1 MIKGLVLMYASHT
14 DKQTIHTIRQSKM
27 SHKVLGFLTLLAF
40 APQVNAASPEVN
52 VYSYRQ
58 PFLIKPITTA
68 FTKKTGIKVNVLYA
82 KQGIAEKLEREG
94 KYSPAD
100 MVLTSDFNR
109 LLEITQKGLTQ
120 ANHDDQLIQAIPKQ
134 YRANDSHWFAL
145 TTRAR
150 ALYVSKSRV
159 EANDQITYEDL
170 ATGLFKGRI
179 CIRSGKHPYN
189 ISLIASMIAHHGE
202 QQTKIWLTGLKD
214 NLARKPQ
221 GNDRGQV
228 KAIKE
233 GVCDIAFGNSY
244 YYGKML
250 QNEEQK
256 QWADAV
262 NIVFPNQNDRGVH
275 INISGMAL
283 AKYAPNKQNAEK
295 LMAFLSGEEAQS
307 MYSALNMEYPVN
319 PAVEPSEMV
328 KSWGEF
334 KSDTLP
340 LSEMVKHRKTAYKLL
355 DEVKF
360 DL

>member
-1 MIKGLVLMYASHT
+1 
-14 DKQTIHTIRQSKM
+14 M
-27 SHKVLGFLTLLAF
+27 SLNVLGFLTLLALVL
-40 APQVNAASPEVN
+40 PQANAKSSEVN

-58 PFLIKPITTA
+58 PFLIKPITAA
-68 FTKKTGIKVNVLYA
+68 FTQKTGIKVNVFYA

-100 MVLTSDFNR
+100 IVLTSDFNR
-109 LLEITQKGLTQ
+109 LLEITDKGLTQ
-120 ANHDDQLIQAIPKQ
+120 ANLDDQLIQAIPKQ
-134 YRANDSHWFAL
+134 YRDNNGHWFAL

-150 ALYVSKSRV
+150 AMYVSKSRV
-159 EANDQITYEDL
+159 EGMDHTYEGL
-170 ATGLFKGRI
+170 ASEQFKGRI
-179 CIRSGKHPYN
+179 CVRSGKHPYN

-202 QQTKIWLTGLKD
+202 QQAKAWLMGLKD

-233 GVCDIAFGNSY
+233 GVCDIALGNSY

-262 NIVFPNQNDRGVH
+262 NIVFPNQNDRGAH

-295 LMAFLSGEEAQS
+295 LMAFLSGEQAQS
-307 MYSALNMEYPVN
+307 LYAALNMEYPVN

-334 KSDTLP
+334 KTDNLP
-340 LSEMVKHRKTAYKLL
+340 LSETVKYRQTAYKLL